1 MLFVDVIRQADNE
14 HEILFLLTAYVEAV
28 RHFDPLH
35 HLPGVVRELPFN
47 SVEDVSA
54 RAESLGAILESPEAL
69 DDKIRLVLAEALG
82 TFAVA
87 RHRLEMLREDML
99 RPLLETAGRPSGD
112 AAIRRERQSLV

>member
-1 MLFVDVIRQADNE
+1 MLIVDVIRQSDNE
-14 HEILFLLTAYVEAV
+14 HEIFFLLTAYVEAV

-69 DDKIRLVLAEALG
+69 DDKIRLVLAEAHG
-82 TFAVA
+82 IFAVA
-87 RHRLEMLREDML
+87 WYRLEMLRKEEL
-99 RPLLETAGRPSGD
+99 RPLLE
-112 AAIRRERQSLV
+112 AA